1 MPWSIFI
8 IHKKRHARDLKSL
21 LFLIGINKYTP
32 NEPTWSRLN
41 LCFVKI
47 PNIIAYLKTS
57 RTSKVAVEGKS
68 VSTYILL
75 LLLLIYN
82 KSKLNFSLSMLP
94 TTYNFQHPWRRT
106 QLSLKKFLS
115 FLINTRTYIVFQDPH
130 FGWYH
135 DIIYLLKVHA
145 NDANHQIQSTFFV
158 HILVYIFESV

>member
-8 IHKKRHARDLKSL
+8 IHKKMHARDLKSL

-75 LLLLIYN
+75 LLLLIYKIKVN
-82 KSKLNFSLSMLP
+82 WISAFPCFLLHTIFNIHEEDHNFP
-94 TTYNFQHPWRRT
+94 
-106 QLSLKKFLS
+106 LKKFLS
-115 FLINTRTYIVFQDPH
+115 FLINTRTYIVFRIPTLADTM
-130 FGWYH
+130 
-135 DIIYLLKVHA
+135 IY
-145 NDANHQIQSTFFV
+145 NI
-158 HILVYIFESV
+158 